1 MYDEK
6 LDMRNIAAII
16 SRRRKIL
23 YGILGTAIFAA
34 LLFSFLQPTKYE
46 GTVSVRVQYPRGA
59 SDNAAVLPSEAL
71 IQQQILTYAEIA
83 KSRAVVQPVIDY
95 MYADKAEEK
104 PLYEDMIKLID
115 AKPVRGTDM
124 LVLSILAGTPSE
136 AQKAAD
142 YLLTTFN
149 AKLTD
154 IARLQGKES
163 RLFIGERMGEA
174 KKELDNA
181 ERLVVDYKAKNKTV
195 SVSDQTRSF
204 VERQANLKRLSVDNQ
219 LALEKAWAQMKS
231 PTLIADTPTI
241 TFYKGRLSDQEAEV
255 ASLLKN
261 YTEGH
266 PKIKS
271 LRAAMEEN
279 RAKLQGEVD
288 RIAKSEVTL
297 WQNQKATLDRLSS
310 LDENEMA
317 TLPAKEQGLA
327 RLMLNYT
334 VAQDM
339 YVMLAK
345 RYEEARISEVMQ
357 PNNIQIVDVA
367 SVPEEPARPRWWRNL
382 AIAGILGLFAGV
394 TSAFLAEYFNKT
406 IDTAEDVNLYLGLR
420 VIGSIPSYT
429 SRKEQE
435 KAWNSY
441 KPGIPQVIKSA
452 EAKSLEG

>member
-59 SDNAAVLPSEAL
+59 SDNTAVLPSEAL

-83 KSRAVVQPVIDY
+83 KSKAVVQPVIDY
-95 MYADKAEEK
+95 MYADKDEK
-104 PLYEDMIKLID
+104 PLYDDMIKLID

-181 ERLVVDYKAKNKTV
+181 E
-195 SVSDQTRSF
+195 
-204 VERQANLKRLSVDNQ
+204 
-219 LALEKAWAQMKS
+219 
-231 PTLIADTPTI
+231 
-241 TFYKGRLSDQEAEV
+241 
-255 ASLLKN
+255 
-261 YTEGH
+261 
-266 PKIKS
+266 
-271 LRAAMEEN
+271 
-279 RAKLQGEVD
+279 
-288 RIAKSEVTL
+288 
-297 WQNQKATLDRLSS
+297 
-310 LDENEMA
+310 
-317 TLPAKEQGLA
+317 
-327 RLMLNYT
+327 
-334 VAQDM
+334 
-339 YVMLAK
+339 
-345 RYEEARISEVMQ
+345 
-357 PNNIQIVDVA
+357 
-367 SVPEEPARPRWWRNL
+367 
-382 AIAGILGLFAGV
+382 
-394 TSAFLAEYFNKT
+394 
-406 IDTAEDVNLYLGLR
+406 
-420 VIGSIPSYT
+420 
-429 SRKEQE
+429 
-435 KAWNSY
+435 
-441 KPGIPQVIKSA
+441 
-452 EAKSLEG
+452 